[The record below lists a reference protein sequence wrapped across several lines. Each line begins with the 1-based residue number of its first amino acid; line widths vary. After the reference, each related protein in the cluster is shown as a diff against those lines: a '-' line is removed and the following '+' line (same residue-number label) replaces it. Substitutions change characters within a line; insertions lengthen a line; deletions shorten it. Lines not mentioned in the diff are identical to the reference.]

1 MAKLVKIFFWG
12 LLISFAGSLPL
23 GTMNVASIQIT
34 VRDGV
39 QAALIYS
46 FGSMFVE
53 IFYVRIIVEAMGW
66 VFRRTKVFRILGWI
80 TIFIL
85 LCMAVGS
92 FTAAIQM
99 SGLGNALPPFSKN
112 HFVYGVLLSAL
123 NPLHFVF
130 WFGWSTVLLNKGI
143 LVADRLHYNLYVAGI
158 GTGTIC
164 GFLVFIFGGNY
175 VVAAMEDKQYL
186 LNWIIGV
193 VLVATAVIQIWKTLK
208 VPSFVN
214 SKDL

>member
-1 MAKLVKIFFWG
+1 
-12 LLISFAGSLPL
+12 
-23 GTMNVASIQIT
+23 MNVASIQIS

-46 FGSMFVE
+46 FGSMVVE

-66 VFRRTKVFRILGWI
+66 VYKRTRVFRILGWI

-85 LCMAVGS
+85 LSMAIGS

-99 SGLGNALPPFSKN
+99 SGLGNALPPFSRN
-112 HFVYGVLLSAL
+112 HFFYGVLLSAL

-130 WFGWSTVLLNKGI
+130 WFGWSTVLLNKGV
-143 LVADRLHYNLYVAGI
+143 LVAERSYYNLYVAGI

-175 VVAAMEDKQYL
+175 IVTALEDKQYL

-193 VLVATAVIQIWKTLK
+193 VLVVTAVIQIWKTLK
-208 VPSFVN
+208 VSALVN